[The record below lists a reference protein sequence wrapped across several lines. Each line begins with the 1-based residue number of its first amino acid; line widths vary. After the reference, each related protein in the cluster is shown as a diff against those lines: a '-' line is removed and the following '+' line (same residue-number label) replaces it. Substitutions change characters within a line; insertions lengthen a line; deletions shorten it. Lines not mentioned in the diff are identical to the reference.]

1 MEEQFDDNIKQLCDE
16 IRVFAPLR
24 FEQHDKKSY
33 NSIIKKENGAGKPLE
48 AIVYYYEPLCLAKIA
63 HELYHLKI
71 GLTMGDNSDML
82 TTAERSGLYASMILN
97 KEFCSDFLNQA
108 EHVIFYPYY
117 HDQGYSDAEFFEEIA
132 PEQFKYVYDDIV
144 NNGLRNR
151 SGEYVYNR
159 VYNYLKLMMLYMF
172 FPIDNRFAMENRQM
186 KHVDTALYNIMKN
199 FKKVL
204 LSVKINPTDWP
215 QLEIAYINY
224 RKEIEKWTSNH
235 KISLYS

>member
-1 MEEQFDDNIKQLCDE
+1 
-16 IRVFAPLR
+16 
-24 FEQHDKKSY
+24 
-33 NSIIKKENGAGKPLE
+33 
-48 AIVYYYEPLCLAKIA
+48 
-63 HELYHLKI
+63 
-71 GLTMGDNSDML
+71 
-82 TTAERSGLYASMILN
+82 
-97 KEFCSDFLNQA
+97 
-108 EHVIFYPYY
+108 
-117 HDQGYSDAEFFEEIA
+117 
-132 PEQFKYVYDDIV
+132 
-144 NNGLRNR
+144 
-151 SGEYVYNR
+151 
-159 VYNYLKLMMLYMF
+159 MF